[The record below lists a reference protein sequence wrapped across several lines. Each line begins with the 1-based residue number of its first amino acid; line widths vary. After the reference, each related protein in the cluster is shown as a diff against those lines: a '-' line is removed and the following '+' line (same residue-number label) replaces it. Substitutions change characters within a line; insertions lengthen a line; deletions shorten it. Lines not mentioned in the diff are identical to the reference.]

1 MFGAFELC
9 CREGLR
15 NLLMSA
21 GMLGQLSLALQQ
33 LIEDGAWSTDDEL
46 KVCIA
51 GTLKKDKFIVIQNT
65 TKRGQTK

>member
-1 MFGAFELC
+1 
-9 CREGLR
+9 
-15 NLLMSA
+15 MSA

-33 LIEDGAWSTDDEL
+33 LVEEGAWSNDDEL

-65 TKRGQTK
+65 TKRGETK

>member
-1 MFGAFELC
+1 
-9 CREGLR
+9 
-15 NLLMSA
+15 MSA

-33 LIEDGAWSTDDEL
+33 LVEEGAWSDDDEL

-65 TKRGQTK
+65 SKRGETK